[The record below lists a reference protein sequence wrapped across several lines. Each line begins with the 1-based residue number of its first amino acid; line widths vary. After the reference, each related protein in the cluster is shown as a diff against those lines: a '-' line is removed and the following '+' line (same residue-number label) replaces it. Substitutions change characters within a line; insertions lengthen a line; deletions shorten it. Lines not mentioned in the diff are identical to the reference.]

1 MEAVDVGLV
10 CRCSRQNRRIEDQTY
25 SRSSSRQLQQHRHS
39 GTEVHESVWMHRGPE
54 DTGPHYIESRFPGTA
69 VQDGDARALEE
80 GGSEAG
86 AARELEKDEAYTSC
100 SMSTTPGAMSGP
112 LGMAGSGLASHRACP
127 GGRSQLFNVSVMVYL
142 VLWYG
147 TSTLTAQLTKAILNQ
162 FDFPVFVGE
171 FQFWFNFVL
180 GYATIAAS
188 RRAPFTRIK
197 LWFPQSTFPQN
208 SKFVLSRQM
217 FKLFF
222 PMGTL
227 QFVGKL
233 FSLAATSI
241 CPIATVS
248 SIRALSP
255 LFIVL
260 GYRLHYRILFSLRTY
275 LSLVPLLLGVI
286 IIVISQSNSS
296 AESSDQIS
304 IYSEQLDNSSN
315 SILYTAADSIG
326 STGSASTAHDLNT
339 LIAHNPEQDISILST
354 IINTIHN
361 NQIQLHGIFYALLST
376 SVFAAGS
383 IYTKNVITNNNV
395 GKSKEK
401 KEIVRL
407 ALFSS
412 DSTATLTA
420 LDLEKNEI
428 SNHQEEDYLDRVKE
442 PKIDKL
448 TTLMYCSLYG
458 LAYSIPALL
467 IYELPTLFSSK
478 LYPATLGNTPAA
490 QTTPIPYYTL
500 IPWKLLIVNGFS
512 YFFQSLLAFHILGM
526 LPTVTYS
533 IANMMKRIV
542 VISISIIAR
551 GRHLTILEW
560 LGLFHVTAGLYV
572 YEKWGAKQK

>member
-1 MEAVDVGLV
+1 MPSSLGAV
-10 CRCSRQNRRIEDQTY
+10 
-25 SRSSSRQLQQHRHS
+25 
-39 GTEVHESVWMHRGPE
+39 
-54 DTGPHYIESRFPGTA
+54 
-69 VQDGDARALEE
+69 
-80 GGSEAG
+80 
-86 AARELEKDEAYTSC
+86 
-100 SMSTTPGAMSGP
+100 SGP
-112 LGMAGSGLASHRACP
+112 PGKACRP
-127 GGRSQLFNVSVMVYL
+127 SQSQLFNLGVIAYL

-147 TSTLTAQLTKAILNQ
+147 TSTLTAQLTKSILNQ

-171 FQFWFNFVL
+171 FQFLFNFVL
-180 GYATIAAS
+180 GLLTIVLS
-188 RRAPFTRIK
+188 GRAPFTRIK

-208 SKFVLSRQM
+208 SKFVLSRHL

-260 GYRLHYRILFSLRTY
+260 GYRLHYKVLFSLRTY
-275 LSLVPLLLGVI
+275 LSLIPLLLGVI
-286 IIVISQSNSS
+286 IIVVSQSEYFS
-296 AESSDQIS
+296 ESSNQIS

-315 SILYTAADSIG
+315 DILYTAADSLDSV
-326 STGSASTAHDLNT
+326 STSSDLNT
-339 LIAHNPEQDISILST
+339 LAADYPVQDVSILST
-354 IINTIHN
+354 ILNTIHN

-383 IYTKNVITNNNV
+383 IYTKNVITNNNNI

-412 DSTATLTA
+412 DSTAALTA

-428 SNHQEEDYLDRVKE
+428 SVHQQKDYLDRVKE
-442 PKIDKL
+442 PKVDKL

-458 LAYSIPALL
+458 LSYSIPALF
-467 IYELPTLFSSK
+467 IYELPTLLSSK
-478 LYPATLGNTPAA
+478 LYPSTLGNTPAA
-490 QTTPIPYYTL
+490 QATPIPYYTL
-500 IPWKLLIVNGFS
+500 IPWKLLILNGFS

-542 VISISIIAR
+542 VISLSIVVR
-551 GRHLTILEW
+551 GRHLTLLEW

-572 YEKWGAKQK
+572 YEKWGTKQK